1 MDLTFLLTTGYY
13 IVMFVGTF
21 VVFLITGFYWISSC
35 KYNFRPPKIKK
46 NKKYKCG
53 RFSLY
58 LTILSFII
66 LTLGLSIS
74 SVTLHFGISFI
85 EGEKVITEQILNVIE
100 FFNNIYNKYF
110 NK

>member
-13 IVMFVGTF
+13 FVMFFGTF
-21 VVFLITGFYWISSC
+21 VVFLITGFYWVSYS

-66 LTLGLSIS
+66 LTLGFAVPSII
-74 SVTLHFGISFI
+74 LNFEISFI
-85 EGEKVITEQILNVIE
+85 EEEKVITEQILKVIN
-100 FFNNIYNKYF
+100 FFNKIYNKFF